1 MTEQDLTVLNKM
13 QALMDA
19 ASTQAESLEAVNPR
33 SIQSYRYQCFA
44 MIDPH
49 FWALADQLSFKR
61 NYDSG
66 ATLEGRMTA
75 FMLAHD
81 PVTSKWYTDT
91 LEQLGL
97 QEHAPSTED
106 NNHG

>member
-1 MTEQDLTVLNKM
+1 MTEKDKELLAKM

-19 ASTQAESLEAVNPR
+19 ADAQANNHPGAPVG
-33 SIQSYRYQCFA
+33 YRYQCFA
-44 MIDPH
+44 MIEVH

-61 NYDSG
+61 NYDRG
-66 ATLEGRMTA
+66 GGRETTMTA
-75 FMLAHD
+75 FLLAHD

-97 QEHAPSTED
+97 ED
-106 NNHG
+106 RPHG